1 MSACFASSL
10 MNHNWISKSESTVN
24 SDKTIPAMLVEVIG
38 MGRNAHKKSIG
49 WEKSWYIYLISNRS
63 RHW

>member
-1 MSACFASSL
+1 MSAYFASSL

-49 WEKSWYIYLISNRS
+49 WEKSWITYI
-63 RHW
+63 